1 MTEEVRFM
9 EKKMTV
15 DEVATMLEFSRAV
28 SEATRQVSWL
38 VARSDSKEERICD
51 VGNLLNEKRAKF
63 VLERLHKAWSSL
75 DDVLYIIA
83 QEIARDKASI
93 ETDKLDVQE
102 EYETELLFRG
112 EDVEF

>member
-28 SEATRQVSWL
+28 SESTRQLSWL
-38 VARSDSKEERICD
+38 VARSDRNEERACD
-51 VGNLLNEKRAKF
+51 VGLMLTEGRAKF
-63 VLERLHKAWSSL
+63 VLEHLHAAWKNL
-75 DDVLYIIA
+75 DDVLYVIA

-102 EYETELLFRG
+102 EYETELRFRG